1 MSNWTFLVVCNAF
14 FDIFPIWCTFWQ
26 IPGRMGLLITTSLI
40 AWNVYGSTKAPPSRG
55 FSYIEVW
62 ITGVQTNIT
71 GAIFE
76 YLLILA
82 LKRSNLNMSTKSSDM
97 DQIIKLIDLGALTI
111 SLIFFSVFNI
121 IYWFCSHCIIET
133 NFYWNFKVLKFQLF
147 LSFWVLTM

>member
-1 MSNWTFLVVCNAF
+1 MS
-14 FDIFPIWCTFWQ
+14 
-26 IPGRMGLLITTSLI
+26 LLITTSLI

-133 NFYWNFKVLKFQLF
+133 NFYWNFKVLKFQLLQF
-147 LSFWVLTM
+147 LTRYVISWIEYKSHSALFCWDLKERM